1 MSERVYRSSLTAKRI
16 ASRKGVLLA
25 CAALAA
31 VTDVFVLAVLGAGGF
46 AGVYFV
52 GPSILLAA
60 DVLFLLCAVFSN
72 FRFRYSVLWVAL
84 YLAVTLAMT
93 VLTIFLNMETA
104 LPSSRKRRRSPGSRC
119 MRWCS
124 RRCWLPRCT
133 RQNCARSRAAPSRR
147 CLRRCFWRRPAFTP
161 RSCSATAFS
170 GRGSAAGCA
179 R

>member
-93 VLTIFLNMETA
+93 VLTIFLNMETGVA
-104 LPSSRKRRRSPGSRC
+104 VITK
-119 MRWCS
+119 
-124 RRCWLPRCT
+124 
-133 RQNCARSRAAPSRR
+133 AAEIS
-147 CLRRCFWRRPAFTP
+147 
-161 RSCSATAFS
+161 
-170 GRGSAAGCA
+170 
-179 R
+179 

>member
-93 VLTIFLNMETA
+93 VLTIFPNM
-104 LPSSRKRRRSPGSRC
+104 
-119 MRWCS
+119 
-124 RRCWLPRCT
+124 
-133 RQNCARSRAAPSRR
+133 
-147 CLRRCFWRRPAFTP
+147 
-161 RSCSATAFS
+161 
-170 GRGSAAGCA
+170 
-179 R
+179 